1 MWQAE
6 LLNTVFG
13 SLSSGVVAVP
23 NSYESISTVTVGSGG
38 SASATFTSIPA
49 TYTHLQ
55 IRYIGRSTYASTQE
69 VMKIEFNSD
78 TTAGNYARHWLQG
91 TGSAV
96 NSYGEGNFSDNLRL
110 LAGDTTG
117 SNIFGVGVID
127 VLDYANTN
135 KYKTTRTL
143 SGYDNNGE
151 GQIALTSGLWK
162 NTAAITSITLTAFS
176 GNLKQYSQFALY
188 GIKGA

>member
-1 MWQAE
+1 MSSTILGIIA
-6 LLNTVFG
+6 
-13 SLSSGVVAVP
+13 SSGAGGGGAAGT
-23 NSYESISTVTVGSGG
+23 YESIATVTVGSGG
-38 SASATFTSIPA
+38 AASVSFTSISA

-55 IRYIGRSTYASTQE
+55 IRYIGRGTVASTQE

-78 TTAGNYARHWLQG
+78 ATAGNYARHWLQG

-162 NTAAITSITLTAFS
+162 NTAAITTITLTAFS

-188 GIKGA
+188 GIKGS